1 MPNIQAQEKSLLPL
15 LTVIAAV
22 AAPLLFILGLAFGA
36 NFGSKEGLIGGSIS
50 DWLTAT
56 ATVAVTALTFVLA
69 KESWQL
75 RLLQIAQI
83 RELQLES
90 IRPNVSVHLEPSHVG
105 VNFMNVKVTNLG
117 KGIARQVS
125 FELIDRNGTPILQGQ
140 NGVADKFF
148 KLAVFRKGVQSL
160 GVNQVITSFLF
171 SVPQLSGEIGGK
183 IFEQYIGVRASFQD
197 VEGNSYANEFSI
209 DFAEFE
215 GITELGGSPIYNMSN
230 ELKKIR
236 EQLARSLGSSA
247 SRIGVAVYT
256 SSDRKKEAEELAA
269 WIEEQKAAA
278 KCVAENCN
286 GKT

>member
-1 MPNIQAQEKSLLPL
+1 MQNTRAQEKSLLPL
-15 LTVIAAV
+15 LTIIAAV

-36 NFGSKEGLIGGSIS
+36 NFGNKEGIIGGSIS

-105 VNFMNVKVTNLG
+105 VNFMNVKVANLG
-117 KGIARQVS
+117 KGIAHQVR
-125 FELIDRNGTPILQGQ
+125 FELIDRNFSPISQGQ
-140 NGVADKFF
+140 NRVADNFF
-148 KLAVFRKGVQSL
+148 KLAIFRKGVQSL

-171 SVPQLSGEIGGK
+171 SVPQLNKEIDGN
-183 IFEQYIGVRASFQD
+183 IFNQYIGIRARFHD
-197 VEGNSYANEFSI
+197 IEGNNYVNEFSI

-215 GITELGGSPIYNMSN
+215 GIRELGGSPTYNIST

-236 EQLARSLGSSA
+236 EQFDRSFGSNSG
-247 SRIGVAVYT
+247 RMGVDVYS
-256 SSDRKKEAEELAA
+256 SSDRKNEAEELSA
-269 WIEEQKAAA
+269 WLEEQEADS
-278 KCVAENCN
+278 KCVVEDSN

>member
-1 MPNIQAQEKSLLPL
+1 MPKIRVQDKSLLPL
-15 LTVIAAV
+15 LTIIAVV

-36 NFGSKEGLIGGSIS
+36 NFENKDGLIGGSIS

-83 RELQLES
+83 RELELES

-105 VNFMNVKVTNLG
+105 VNFMNVKVANLG

-125 FELIDRNGTPILQGQ
+125 FELIDRDGAPVLPQQ
-140 NGVADKFF
+140 SRVADKFF

-160 GVNQVITSFLF
+160 GVNQAITSFLF
-171 SVPQLSGEIGGK
+171 SVPQLSREIGGN
-183 IFEQYIGVRASFQD
+183 IFNQYIGIRTSFHD
-197 VEGNSYANEFSI
+197 VEGNHYANECSI
-209 DFAEFE
+209 DFSEFE
-215 GITELGGSPIYNMSN
+215 GITELDGSPIYNIST

-236 EQLARSLGSSA
+236 EQLGRSFGSTA
-247 SRIGVAVYT
+247 GRIGIDVYS
-256 SSDRKKEAEELAA
+256 SSDRKNEAEELSA

-278 KCVAENCN
+278 KCVAEDSNC
-286 GKT
+286 KT

>member
-1 MPNIQAQEKSLLPL
+1 MRNIQAQEKSLLPL

-22 AAPLLFILGLAFGA
+22 AAPLIFILGLAFGA
-36 NFGSKEGLIGGSIS
+36 NFGNKEGLIGGSIS

-56 ATVAVTALTFVLA
+56 ATIAVTALTFVLA

-105 VNFMNVKVTNLG
+105 VNFMNVKVSNLG
-117 KGIARQVS
+117 KGIARQVM
-125 FELIDRNGTPILQGQ
+125 FELIDRNGTLISQGQ
-140 NGVADKFF
+140 NKVVDKFL

-183 IFEQYIGVRASFQD
+183 IFEQYVGVRTKFQD
-197 VEGNSYANEFSI
+197 VEGNDYINEFSI
-209 DFAEFE
+209 DFAELE
-215 GITELGGSPIYNMSN
+215 GITELGGSPIYNISM
-230 ELKKIR
+230 EIKKIR
-236 EQLARSLGSSA
+236 EQLRRSLGSSA
-247 SRIGVAVYT
+247 RRIGVDVYT
-256 SSDRKKEAEELAA
+256 STDREAELEERVA

-278 KCVAENCN
+278 KLAAENSDV
-286 GKT
+286 KT

>member
-1 MPNIQAQEKSLLPL
+1 MPNIEEQEKSLLPL

-22 AAPLLFILGLAFGA
+22 AAPLIFILGLAFGA

-90 IRPNVSVHLEPSHVG
+90 IRPNVAVHLEPSHVG

-117 KGIARQVS
+117 KGIARQVN
-125 FELIDRNGTPILQGQ
+125 FELIDRNGTPILRGT

-171 SVPQLSGEIGGK
+171 SIPQLSNEVGGK

-197 VEGNSYANEFSI
+197 IDGNSYANEFSI

-215 GITELGGSPIYNMSN
+215 GITEFGGSPIYNISN

-247 SRIGVAVYT
+247 GRIGVAVYT
-256 SSDRKKEAEELAA
+256 ASDRKKEAEERAA
-269 WIEEQKAAA
+269 WIEDQKADRE
-278 KCVAENCN
+278 CVVEN
-286 GKT
+286 GDQKT

>member
-1 MPNIQAQEKSLLPL
+1 MSNIRAQEKSLLPL
-15 LTVIAAV
+15 LTIIAAV

-36 NFGSKEGLIGGSIS
+36 NFGDKEGLIGGSIS

-125 FELIDRNGTPILQGQ
+125 FELIDRNGAAISQGQ

-160 GVNQVITSFLF
+160 GVNQAITSFLF
-171 SVPQLSGEIGGK
+171 SVPQLNGEIGGS
-183 IFEQYIGVRASFQD
+183 IFNQYIGIRTSFHD

-215 GITELGGSPIYNMSN
+215 GITELGGSPIYNIST

-236 EQLARSLGSSA
+236 EQFGRSFGSTA
-247 SRIGVAVYT
+247 GRIGVDVYS
-256 SSDRKKEAEELAA
+256 SSDRKNEAEELSA

-278 KCVAENCN
+278 KCVAEDSN

>member
-1 MPNIQAQEKSLLPL
+1 MEQFLHHCSSFLVWRLVQIVGN
-15 LTVIAAV
+15 
-22 AAPLLFILGLAFGA
+22 
-36 NFGSKEGLIGGSIS
+36 NEGLIGGSIS
-50 DWLTAT
+50 DWLTAM
-56 ATVAVTALTFVLA
+56 ATVAVTGLTFVLA
-69 KESWQL
+69 KDSWQL

-105 VNFMNVKVTNLG
+105 VNFMNVKISNLG

-125 FELIDRNGTPILQGQ
+125 FELIERNGTPIPQGQ
-140 NGVADKFF
+140 NVVADKFL

-171 SVPQLSGEIGGK
+171 SVPQMSGEIGGK

-197 VEGNSYANEFSI
+197 VEGNNYANEFSI

-236 EQLARSLGSSA
+236 EQLSRSLGSSA
-247 SRIGVAVYT
+247 GRIGVDVYT
-256 SSDRKKEAEELAA
+256 SSDREIESEERMA
-269 WIEEQKAAA
+269 WIEEQNASA
-278 KCVAENCN
+278 KNVAENSDA
-286 GKT
+286 KT